1 MMLKKKRGYIGIP
14 TVLVLAVL
22 LSLLSPMAL
31 ATSLTDTI
39 SETGITAVVEYEPG
53 TEVSQMPFFNGLA
66 TRGEDAPN
74 VTAEFSYNLV
84 LNETAENIKASVELQ
99 FYSGDTTYE
108 THLEGQL
115 EQVELSD
122 DITLIEGGPLEGEI
136 SIGTETYH
144 IMSSF
149 QKRIGTEGACLGISM
164 KKQDS
169 EEFPVFLRVGESVYT
184 DEIKALHPL
193 YSEDTND
200 LDGQLALASTPT
212 TPKGYKKVEV
222 FTLPVPK
229 NNYGLSG
236 PGMDFYA
243 YFKPEGAI
251 SEAGNDT
258 RYSLLLLAPYTYCEE
273 LSDQVDLANVY
284 LSQVKIIGTTT
295 KDCAFLRFYEAP
307 PGVDTGESDTVF
319 SLLSA
324 ALSILGIFKDAAGYV
339 GVVLETLNTILP
351 QASKMEID
359 PFGTEAIFKMGLS
372 VADQGINFD
381 VVPAAVCF
389 RMDPGEHK
397 TYEVEIEPT
406 VEYIYRSYETLYY
419 FDVNTVTTL
428 ELDC

>member
-1 MMLKKKRGYIGIP
+1 M
-14 TVLVLAVL
+14 
-22 LSLLSPMAL
+22 
-31 ATSLTDTI
+31 
-39 SETGITAVVEYEPG
+39 
-53 TEVSQMPFFNGLA
+53 
-66 TRGEDAPN
+66 
-74 VTAEFSYNLV
+74 
-84 LNETAENIKASVELQ
+84 
-99 FYSGDTTYE
+99 
-108 THLEGQL
+108 
-115 EQVELSD
+115 
-122 DITLIEGGPLEGEI
+122 
-136 SIGTETYH
+136 
-144 IMSSF
+144 
-149 QKRIGTEGACLGISM
+149 
-164 KKQDS
+164 
-169 EEFPVFLRVGESVYT
+169 
-184 DEIKALHPL
+184 
-193 YSEDTND
+193 
-200 LDGQLALASTPT
+200 
-212 TPKGYKKVEV
+212 EV

-229 NNYGLSG
+229 NNYGLLV
-236 PGMDFYA
+236 PGRVFYA

-381 VVPAAVCF
+381 VVQAAVCF

>member
-1 MMLKKKRGYIGIP
+1 
-14 TVLVLAVL
+14 
-22 LSLLSPMAL
+22 
-31 ATSLTDTI
+31 
-39 SETGITAVVEYEPG
+39 
-53 TEVSQMPFFNGLA
+53 
-66 TRGEDAPN
+66 
-74 VTAEFSYNLV
+74 
-84 LNETAENIKASVELQ
+84 
-99 FYSGDTTYE
+99 
-108 THLEGQL
+108 
-115 EQVELSD
+115 
-122 DITLIEGGPLEGEI
+122 
-136 SIGTETYH
+136 
-144 IMSSF
+144 
-149 QKRIGTEGACLGISM
+149 M

-319 SLLSA
+319 SLLST